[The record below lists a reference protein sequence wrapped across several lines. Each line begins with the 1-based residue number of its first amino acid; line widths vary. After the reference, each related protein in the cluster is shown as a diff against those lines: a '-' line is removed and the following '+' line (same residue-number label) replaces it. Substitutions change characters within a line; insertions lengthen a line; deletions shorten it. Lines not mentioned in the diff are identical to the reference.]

1 MNFHIDNLNSFH
13 LDVLKEIANIGAGN
27 AATALS
33 IMVNRPIGMNVPK
46 LKIIYFNEVE
56 DILGGADIPVTGIY
70 LEFNGDIKGT
80 IMFVLDEHST
90 LNFLTL
96 IFGREDLEIN
106 KDLDD
111 MEISALKEVGN
122 ILTGSFLTSLS
133 QMTGLTINYSIPA
146 IAMDMAGAILSVP
159 LIEFGQQ
166 GDRALFIE
174 TNFLGDE
181 KQVRGHLFL
190 IPSIESYTT
199 ILQALGVA

>member
-33 IMVNRPIGMNVPK
+33 IMVNRPIDMNVPK

-80 IMFVLDEHST
+80 IMFVFDEHST
-90 LNFLTL
+90 LNFLSL
-96 IFGREDLEIN
+96 LFGREDLGEN

-133 QMTGLTINYSIPA
+133 QMTGLTINHTIPA

-181 KQVRGHLFL
+181 KQVSGHLFL